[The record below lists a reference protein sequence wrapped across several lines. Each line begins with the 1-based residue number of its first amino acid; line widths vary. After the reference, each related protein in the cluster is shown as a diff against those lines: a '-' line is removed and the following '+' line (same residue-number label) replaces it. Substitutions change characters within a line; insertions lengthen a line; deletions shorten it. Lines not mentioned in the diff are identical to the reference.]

1 MNTQAL
7 IEAFTT
13 INWREFLLALVI
25 GLVLGFIFAK
35 LKLPAMSPLA
45 LVGVVGIFA
54 LWAGYTLGS

>member
-13 INWREFLLALVI
+13 INWRDFLFALVI

-35 LKLPAMSPLA
+35 LKLPALSPLA
-45 LVGVVGIFA
+45 FVGVVGIFA

>member
-1 MNTQAL
+1 MNYQAL

-13 INWREFLLALVI
+13 INWKEFFLALVI

-45 LVGVVGIFA
+45 FVGVVGIFA

>member
-1 MNTQAL
+1 MNYQAL

-13 INWREFLLALVI
+13 INWKEFLLALVI

-45 LVGVVGIFA
+45 FVGVVGIFA